1 MAYGKALTLVL
12 LILLLERGGRSPKE
26 EMLTCV
32 CFLQY
37 ESAMER
43 MQKSKLSHY
52 KKTMEV
58 SMGGLGRFPCKL
70 APVKSVSHVPL
81 FKERSKLCECARV
94 CEGGKMSFLL

>member
-1 MAYGKALTLVL
+1 MPCREALTVVL

-26 EMLTCV
+26 EMLTFV

-43 MQKSKLSHY
+43 MQKTKLSHY

-58 SMGGLGRFPCKL
+58 SREGLGSSPDANWL
-70 APVKSVSHVPL
+70 Q
-81 FKERSKLCECARV
+81 
-94 CEGGKMSFLL
+94 

>member
-1 MAYGKALTLVL
+1 MAYRKALTMAF
-12 LILLLERGGRSPKE
+12 LILPLKRGGKSPKQ
-26 EMLTCV
+26 EMFTSV

-58 SMGGLGRFPCKL
+58 S
-70 APVKSVSHVPL
+70 
-81 FKERSKLCECARV
+81 KEVLC
-94 CEGGKMSFLL
+94 GFLDANWLQFETG

>member
-1 MAYGKALTLVL
+1 MAL
-12 LILLLERGGRSPKE
+12 LIWLLERGGRSPKQ

-43 MQKSKLSHY
+43 MQKCKLSHY

-58 SMGGLGRFPCKL
+58 SREGLGRFPDTNWL
-70 APVKSVSHVPL
+70 H
-81 FKERSKLCECARV
+81 
-94 CEGGKMSFLL
+94 